1 MFTECDIPPRI
12 EARDRIR
19 PGGWLSSPYS
29 VTCHFLQEKG
39 VRDGSWRFSVLIQQ
53 PPHHTQTHP
62 LPTQA
67 SAGRLR
73 HRVLSPILL
82 GMAETTAVVQ
92 LRNPAQPPRS
102 RAALCQR
109 QEAGRNCARLL
120 DTGKGWTPGA
130 GARPGLGVRCV
141 HRTIRESCAG
151 LLSPFVAWRA
161 LGGGAD

>member
-1 MFTECDIPPRI
+1 M
-12 EARDRIR
+12 
-19 PGGWLSSPYS
+19 
-29 VTCHFLQEKG
+29 
-39 VRDGSWRFSVLIQQ
+39 LIQQ
-53 PPHHTQTHP
+53 PPPPHTNTP
-62 LPTQA
+62 PSTQA

-73 HRVLSPILL
+73 HRVLSPILP

-109 QEAGRNCARLL
+109 QEAGRNPARLL

-130 GARPGLGVRCV
+130 GARPGLGVHCV
-141 HRTIRESCAG
+141 RRTIRESCAG
-151 LLSPFVAWRA
+151 SLSPFVAWRA